1 MIQPNEN
8 TYSQTLLE
16 SWPQHDENTFY
27 QDSETATQAAQ
38 EHHQAAQ
45 DIINAKTE
53 LTEAM
58 KGGISQQ
65 VHDELDAAQRE
76 YENIATQYEV
86 ISEHMNVT
94 GDNIVQVKENLNT
107 IDTALHEAID
117 ELHEYAKEN
126 GVEDETLLSQ
136 AVEDMVNEAKEEVAK
151 QLQNLDEVMDFSADQ
166 MSQGNNTE
174 NVDRVSAVDTEHFF
188 KGAGEDIDTP
198 SQETGGVEQQA
209 QVAGSTHTSSATP
222 TLPTEIQ
229 GSTRLASATPTVTP
243 VASGGAP
250 MMMAGVPAPGVLS
263 SSTPIPVGSVGNAVI
278 NTRPMK
284 QVTQRPANVENNISD
299 ATTKYS
305 QKQGVETHTAQLDV
319 IAASL
324 FKVIRMSGWPGSV
337 AVAQVVKNDEVTF
350 FYATEY
356 GYAYLPPRLDVD
368 PAVIPCDLVAYDP
381 SIMNHIGDMADEKLM
396 RVLSDT
402 YVQEEF
408 GVMVDGV
415 VVCRE
420 DVEVID
426 EFRVMSEAKALRVA
440 EESFVYDK
448 GLSRTRDF
456 FVPVPDGVSVPVL
469 FDEALKLV
477 PDNADEVGV
486 AVSGLVGAKDP
497 ESALINAYG
506 SMLRELI
513 RREDSGGVAWL
524 ASQLSLLV

>member
-8 TYSQTLLE
+8 TYSHELLE

-27 QDSETATQAAQ
+27 QDSETANIAAQ

-58 KGGISQQ
+58 RGGISQQ
-65 VHDELDAAQRE
+65 VHDELDTAQRE

-136 AVEDMVNEAKEEVAK
+136 AVEEMLNEAKEEVVK

-174 NVDRVSAVDTEHFF
+174 NVNKVSAVDTEHFF
-188 KGAGEDIDTP
+188 KGAGEDIDT
-198 SQETGGVEQQA
+198 SEQETTGAEQGN
-209 QVAGSTHTSSATP
+209 QVAGGTHTSSATP
-222 TLPTEIQ
+222 TMPTEIQ
-229 GSTRLASATPTVTP
+229 GSTRLASAPPAVTP
-243 VASGGAP
+243 VAGGAP
-250 MMMAGVPAPGVLS
+250 MMMAGVSALGSLS
-263 SSTPIPVGSVGNAVI
+263 TSTPIPVGSVGNAVI

-299 ATTKYS
+299 ATTKYA

-337 AVAQVVKNDEVTF
+337 AVAQVVKDNTVTF
-350 FYATEY
+350 LYATEY

-381 SIMNHIGDMADEKLM
+381 SIMNHVGDMADEKLV

-440 EESFVYDK
+440 DESFVYDK
-448 GLSRTRDF
+448 ELSRTRDF
-456 FVPVPDGVSVPVL
+456 FVPVPEGVSVPVL
-469 FDEALKLV
+469 FDESLKLV
-477 PDNADEVGV
+477 SGDVDEVGV
-486 AVSGLVGAKDP
+486 AVSKLVGAEDP